1 MPLILP
7 NVEMIPVNQSVMP
20 ENFWKDKQKLK
31 ACITTDK
38 QVKDQSTTAKS
49 DAQTSAKKPQKGKKT
64 SELEFKKFWMTNLR
78 AKNVLSKKSSGTRQ
92 VLDSNKFKK
101 KDKNYFSKNPN
112 IQKKAKNFSQSKGS
126 SNNVNKEALAEILTL
141 LWKLAN

>member
-64 SELEFKKFWMTNLR
+64 SELE
-78 AKNVLSKKSSGTRQ
+78 V
-92 VLDSNKFKK
+92 
-101 KDKNYFSKNPN
+101 
-112 IQKKAKNFSQSKGS
+112 I
-126 SNNVNKEALAEILTL
+126 
-141 LWKLAN
+141 